1 MRLHKIIVFSR
12 DTQCRCHLTME
23 QGGRTKHFLLA
34 GCKMVDLKSLSI
46 LPEAHPLR
54 RTDKIL
60 LGLILTVQFD
70 QDFLQIS
77 ACFHSNFPLYL
88 CGAYLYA
95 RLCVRVFPTK
105 TPYFYN
111 YKCL

>member
-1 MRLHKIIVFSR
+1 
-12 DTQCRCHLTME
+12 ME
-23 QGGRTKHFLLA
+23 QGGRTKHLLLA
-34 GCKMVDLKSLSI
+34 GGKVVDLKSLSI

-54 RTDKIL
+54 RTDEVL

-77 ACFHSNFPLYL
+77 SCFHSNFPLYL

-95 RLCVRVFPTK
+95 RLCVRVLLTK
-105 TPYFYN
+105 TSCFYN